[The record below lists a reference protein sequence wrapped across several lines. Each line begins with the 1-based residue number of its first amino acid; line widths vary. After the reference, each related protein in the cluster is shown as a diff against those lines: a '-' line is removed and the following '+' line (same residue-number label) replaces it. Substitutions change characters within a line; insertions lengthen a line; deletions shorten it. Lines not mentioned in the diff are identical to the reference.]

1 MAWNWPSRKER
12 SAVEWTGFLERGVKV
27 EGRLETT
34 GTFRIDAGMKGHLI
48 SEDTLIIGEH
58 AVMEGEITGNEVIVA
73 GRCDGII
80 RGKARVELQRNAIV
94 AGEVHTA
101 CLILEPGAV
110 FDGQCFLFNSTEESA
125 AIAIPVRS
133 GASVSGNRG

>member
-1 MAWNWPSRKER
+1 MAWNWPTRKER
-12 SAVEWTGFLERGVKV
+12 SAVEWSGFLERGVKV

-34 GTFRIDAGMKGHLI
+34 GTFRIDAEMKGHLV

-58 AVMEGEITGNEVIVA
+58 AAIEGQITGNEVLVA

-94 AGEVHTA
+94 AGEVLRHSYHDHSRW
-101 CLILEPGAV
+101 CRCPLR
-110 FDGQCFLFNSTEESA
+110 QCW
-125 AIAIPVRS
+125 RC
-133 GASVSGNRG
+133 RWRCC

>member
-1 MAWNWPSRKER
+1 MAWGWPSRKER
-12 SAVEWTGFLERGVKV
+12 SAVEWSGFLERGVKV

-34 GTFRIDAGMKGHLI
+34 GTFRIDAGMKGHLL

-58 AVMEGEITGNEVIVA
+58 AVIDGQITGNEVIVA

-94 AGEVHTA
+94 AGEVHTS
-101 CLILEPGAV
+101 CLVLEPGAV
-110 FDGQCFLFNSTEESA
+110 FDGECFLSVSTEESS

-133 GASVSGNRG
+133 GASLTGTRT